1 MSLMNKTKHA
11 GLLTLGAVAAGLLA
25 ACDVTN
31 PGPVQDEFLT
41 DPSAQPGLING
52 AKRIF
57 SESMGDIALDMG
69 YMAREIFPGGQTGA
83 WGTGVNM
90 HAGHPEPG
98 DGPGFTNF
106 HEARFITEVAIQR
119 FTEVS
124 APANMLY
131 GAYLWNGWAYRVLG
145 EWWCET
151 VLPSTDP
158 TDRTPPA
165 YIEGTTDPYFERAVA
180 SFTAALDH
188 AANDEQ
194 RHAALAGRA
203 QAHLWLGN
211 YAEAAA
217 DAAAVDDPD
226 FSFVVEQD
234 ISEENLTNYLWQGN
248 SGTFRSYS
256 VQFTW
261 FYDYY
266 TTTGDPRTPWRDG
279 EAYQGFPFA
288 VGSLTGYGQ
297 VPYKP
302 QVKYDDVGSD
312 FELASYDEMQLI
324 QAEAMLHGAV
334 AGGVSGAM
342 DIINA
347 VRASHVSDND
357 GQPLDPWPVA
367 ADADEAWTYLMRER
381 RIELWIEARNAPD
394 ERRWIALGSPGTVDI
409 PAWEVPGDPAVTG
422 YSPHFANYPRG
433 LNGDATKLCFD
444 IPDSE
449 RDQNPNVPNA
459 GG

>member
-1 MSLMNKTKHA
+1 MRPMEKTGH
-11 GLLTLGAVAAGLLA
+11 GGVGTLCAVAVAAGLSA

-31 PGPVQDEFLT
+31 PGPVQDEFLA
-41 DPSAQPGLING
+41 DPSAQLGLVNG
-52 AKRIF
+52 AKRVF
-57 SESMGDIALDMG
+57 AESIGDIALDMG

-83 WGTGVNM
+83 WGTDVNM

-98 DGPGFTNF
+98 DGPGFTNIQ
-106 HEARFITEVAIQR
+106 EARFITEVAIQR
-119 FTEVS
+119 FTEVN
-124 APANMLY
+124 APASMLY
-131 GAYLWNGWAYRVLG
+131 GAYLWNGWAYRILG

-158 TDRTPPA
+158 TDRTAPE
-165 YIEGTTDPYFERAVA
+165 YIPNTTDPYFERAIA
-180 SFTAALDH
+180 SFTAALGH
-188 AANDEQ
+188 AANDAQ

-211 YAEAAA
+211 YTEAAA
-217 DAAAVDDPD
+217 DAAAVDNPD
-226 FSFVVEQD
+226 FSFVIEQD
-234 ISEENLTNYLWQGN
+234 ISEEALTNYLWQGN
-248 SGTFRSYS
+248 SGTFRSYT

-266 TTTGDPRTPWRDG
+266 TNTGDPRTPWRDG
-279 EAYQGFPFA
+279 EDYQGFPFG
-288 VGSLTGYGQ
+288 VGSLSGFGQ
-297 VPYKP
+297 VPYSP
-302 QVKYDDVGSD
+302 QVKHDDVGSD

-324 QAEAMLHGAV
+324 QAEAMLDGAV

-347 VRASHVSDND
+347 VRTSHVSDID
-357 GQPLDPWPVA
+357 EVGLDPWPA
-367 ADADEAWTYLMRER
+367 TTDPDEAWTYLMRER
-381 RIELWIEARNAPD
+381 RIELWIEARNASD

-409 PAWEVPGDPAVTG
+409 PTWEDPSHPGYTQ
-422 YSPHFANYPRG
+422 HFVNYPRG

-444 IPDSE
+444 IPDAE

>member
-1 MSLMNKTKHA
+1 MRLMRKSGHQ
-11 GLLTLGAVAAGLLA
+11 GVRTLGPVAVAAILLA

-31 PGPVQDEFLT
+31 PGPVQDEFLA
-41 DPSAQPGLING
+41 DPSAQLGLING
-52 AKRIF
+52 AKRVFAENI
-57 SESMGDIALDMG
+57 GDIALDMG

-98 DGPGFTNF
+98 DGPGFENI
-106 HEARFITEVAIQR
+106 HEARFVTEVAIQR
-119 FTEVS
+119 FAEVN

-131 GAYLWNGWAYRVLG
+131 GAYLWNGWAYRILG

-158 TDRTPPA
+158 TDRTAPE
-165 YIEGTTDPYFERAVA
+165 YIQGTTDPYFERAIA
-180 SFTAALDH
+180 SFTAALGH
-188 AANDEQ
+188 AANDAE

-203 QAHLWLGN
+203 QAHLWLDN
-211 YAEAAA
+211 HAEAAA
-217 DAAAVDDPD
+217 DAAAIDDEE
-226 FSFVVEQD
+226 FSFVIEQD
-234 ISEENLTNYLWQGN
+234 ISEEDLTNYLWQGN
-248 SGTFRSYS
+248 SGTFRSYT

-266 TTTGDPRTPWRDG
+266 TNTGDPRTPWRDG
-279 EAYQGFPFA
+279 EAYQGFPFG
-288 VGSLTGYGQ
+288 VGSLSGFGQ
-297 VPYKP
+297 VPYSP
-302 QVKYDDVGSD
+302 QVKYADVGSD

-334 AGGVSGAM
+334 AGGVTGAM
-342 DIINA
+342 GIINA
-347 VRASHVSDND
+347 VRTSHLSDID
-357 GQPLDPWPVA
+357 GLALDPWPA
-367 ADADEAWTYLMRER
+367 TTDADEAWTYLMRER

-394 ERRWIALGSPGTVDI
+394 ERRWIELGSPGTIDI
-409 PAWEVPGDPAVTG
+409 PTWEDASHAG
-422 YSPHFANYPRG
+422 YTPHFVNYPRG
-433 LNGDATKLCFD
+433 LNGDETKLCFD

-449 RDQNPNVPNA
+449 REQNPNVPNA